1 VLLNTRAASEPGDFE
16 MGQAKVHCG
25 EKLHMRHFFFEAG
38 TAPNLIPKRDGVTD
52 CIAEFN
58 ADYTSSVNY

>member
-1 VLLNTRAASEPGDFE
+1 VNQEISKWDKPKSTVERNFTCAI
-16 MGQAKVHCG
+16 
-25 EKLHMRHFFFEAG
+25 FFFEAG